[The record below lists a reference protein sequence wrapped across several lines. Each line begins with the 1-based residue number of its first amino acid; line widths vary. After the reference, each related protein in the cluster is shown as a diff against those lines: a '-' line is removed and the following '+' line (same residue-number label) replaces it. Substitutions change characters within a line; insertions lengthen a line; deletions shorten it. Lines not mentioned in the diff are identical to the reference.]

1 MIGIHKYYERRMP
14 MEYVDLYQF
23 LAFAF
28 GVVFTLLV
36 EHKVWPNVKGVF
48 TALKDKFRK
57 E

>member
-1 MIGIHKYYERRMP
+1 VSRRKEKK

-23 LAFAF
+23 LAFVF